1 LDLGK
6 ALTDLFNLVDR
17 RGLLDFLVQT
27 VLAVVILFVALALG
41 RLVRRA
47 INRVVS
53 RASHN
58 ANLPILL
65 SNLVYVVLL
74 VLAVLLVLSIYTGTG
89 LTTLLAAFSVLGVA
103 LSLSLQDVL
112 KNFVAGVYL
121 LLEQPF
127 SIGDRI
133 KVRDVEG
140 KVENIRI
147 RTTSIHTDD
156 GVEVFVPNSVVFG
169 EVVTNRTAYRQ
180 RLATVHL
187 SISTATLTFDELKT
201 RIKTVMA
208 GFEAAEVSADPE
220 PQILVETISPTQTK
234 ARVEFWS
241 PISAPPQ
248 TTSDV
253 ILALTKELPE
263 AEISGGILAN
273 SPPA

>member
-6 ALTDLFNLVDR
+6 ALTELINLIDR
-17 RGLLDFLVQT
+17 QGLINFLIQT
-27 VLAVVILFVALALG
+27 IVAIIVLFVSLTLA
-41 RLVRRA
+41 RLVRRVL
-47 INRVVS
+47 NRIVS

-58 ANLPILL
+58 ANLPSLL
-65 SNLVYVVLL
+65 SNLAYATLL

-133 KVRDVEG
+133 KVREVEG

-156 GVEVFVPNSVVFG
+156 GVEVFVPNSVVFS

-180 RLATVHL
+180 RLSTIQLTIATE
-187 SISTATLTFDELKT
+187 TLAFDELKS

-220 PQILVETISPTQTK
+220 PQVLVETISPTQTK

-263 AEISGGILAN
+263 AEISGTI
-273 SPPA
+273 PPK